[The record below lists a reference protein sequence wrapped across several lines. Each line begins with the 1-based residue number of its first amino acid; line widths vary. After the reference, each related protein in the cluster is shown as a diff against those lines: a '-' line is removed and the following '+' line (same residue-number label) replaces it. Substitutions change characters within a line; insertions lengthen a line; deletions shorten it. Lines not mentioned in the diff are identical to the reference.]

1 LHQLVRRGF
10 QNWRFDWDE
19 IVIYVSVTQRQ
30 PPGKFDVQ
38 MDETILVPNEKLLKL
53 EELVHEKDQ
62 LLCILSERLEQAVE
76 QLDRFRREGTQ
87 PTFEEQATSLNDDS
101 TEVKGD
107 LRDDLRQMLDDWQGL
122 QQRGW
127 FDQLN
132 QRLDSIQR
140 LAAQGDTK
148 SHSGFNSAAQ
158 ASASVEAPAKS
169 KVSQNDDSGDYTSS
183 VADILK
189 RFGKETSKE
198 PEAPV
203 ISVVEAPAPSETMA
217 LVAGVTIS
225 ERTTISERM
234 LVPLPPHPEAV
245 DIETADLAT
254 LKSAV
259 AARDAYIT
267 QLEEYLQTMENTA
280 QQQIQFPNLNELTET
295 QRQVLDHWSE
305 SIRKEFRQTQIQI
318 SLERAQLSRETMK
331 LQHRQHL
338 VESEMKRLDM
348 ARRAGLLGSDDELND
363 GTKARGWMGLFGGK

>member
-1 LHQLVRRGF
+1 
-10 QNWRFDWDE
+10 
-19 IVIYVSVTQRQ
+19 VIYVSDTQRQ

-38 MDETILVPNEKLLKL
+38 MDETILVPNEKQLKL
-53 EELVHEKDQ
+53 EELVQEKDQ

-87 PTFEEQATSLNDDS
+87 PTFEEQAPSLNDDS

-140 LAAQGDTK
+140 LASQVDVK

-158 ASASVEAPAKS
+158 ASAPVESPAKS
-169 KVSQNDDSGDYTSS
+169 KVSQHDDAGDYTSS

-198 PEAPV
+198 PEVPV
-203 ISVVEAPAPSETMA
+203 KSVVETPARSETLP

-225 ERTTISERM
+225 ERSTISERM
-234 LVPLPPHPEAV
+234 LVPLPPHPEDV

-259 AARDAYIT
+259 AARDSYIA

-280 QQQIQFPNLNELTET
+280 QQQIQFPNLSELTET